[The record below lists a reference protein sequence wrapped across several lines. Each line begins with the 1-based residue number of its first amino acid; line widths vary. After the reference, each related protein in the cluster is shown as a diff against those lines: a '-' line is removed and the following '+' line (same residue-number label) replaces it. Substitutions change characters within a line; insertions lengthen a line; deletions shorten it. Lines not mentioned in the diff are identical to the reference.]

1 MANPMH
7 TAERK
12 GNQMDKGG
20 NDAMQKAKDVGSDA
34 MHKAKDVGSD
44 ALGKAKDVGSNAM
57 ETAKEIGGQAFDKAK
72 SAATSVGE
80 MALEGAS
87 TAGHKADDLAAAAG
101 HQIREFADNMGKRMP
116 SEGMAGT
123 ASKVVTDTLKE
134 GGRYIEQ
141 AKLSGMAHDVEN
153 VVKNH
158 PIPALLLVFGVG
170 FCLGRVMKD

>member
-12 GNQMDKGG
+12 GNQMDKGS

-87 TAGHKADDLAAAAG
+87 TQDIKPMTSRRRPATK
-101 HQIREFADNMGKRMP
+101 FANLP
-116 SEGMAGT
+116 TTWASECQ
-123 ASKVVTDTLKE
+123 VKE
-134 GGRYIEQ
+134 W
-141 AKLSGMAHDVEN
+141 
-153 VVKNH
+153 
-158 PIPALLLVFGVG
+158 PA
-170 FCLGRVMKD
+170 RRQKS